1 MIGMFKIN
9 FFRWLAIPVCLMA
22 GLLELLALQRSQ
34 WLSRRTKLQNPG
46 ISR

>member
-1 MIGMFKIN
+1 MFRIR
-9 FFRWLAIPVCLMA
+9 FFRWVAIPVCVVV

-34 WLSRRTKLQNPG
+34 WLSRKTNFQNPG